1 MYFETVDWAT
11 FEAQHEESAKGSPAH
26 PADEILS
33 RVRFAIVNIPSHLFR
48 ESAGK
53 RTTRVKGSSPYPDDE
68 LPRDS

>member
-1 MYFETVDWAT
+1 
-11 FEAQHEESAKGSPAH
+11 
-26 PADEILS
+26 LS